1 MKEMKR
7 KLIVHVGMGKTGS
20 TSIQRT
26 LKMSSGLLADRGVRY
41 LGLMLEES
49 PLKVNYPWH
58 FDFGWSEYIK
68 IPAVQRESELV
79 SALTEID
86 AALPE
91 DTHTLIWSN
100 ETFFHGLDLIKNVL
114 LAVAPHFDIEIV
126 GYVRSPG
133 SWIQSAYMQWGIK
146 HKTYD
151 GALKVFGAW
160 AADHPYQVKSF
171 VDGWSNLGFHTMF
184 YNFDAISDVAS
195 QFINTYVPGGTDS
208 IKVMRSNDTPAPVAL
223 AMFAY
228 HNSLS
233 ETPVHP
239 AEMDSLLNSSGLLR
253 RRQNMT
259 AFNELLPTDNSVS
272 EYIKRFE
279 NEMSSVN
286 AYFDS
291 VGQPPFETLN
301 IKVKDLSVDQN
312 EINRALLELV
322 VHLEKQIKALRTEV
336 AAVKAG

>member
-1 MKEMKR
+1 
-7 KLIVHVGMGKTGS
+7 MGKTGS

-26 LKMSSGLLADRGVRY
+26 LRMSSGLLADRGVKY

-49 PLKVNYPWH
+49 PLKANYPWH
-58 FDFGWSEYIK
+58 FDFGWSEFVK
-68 IPAVQRESELV
+68 MPVAQRESELV

-91 DTHTLIWSN
+91 SIHTLIWSN
-100 ETFFHGLDLIKNVL
+100 ETFFHGLELIKRVL
-114 LAVAPHFDIEIV
+114 LAVAPHFDVEIV

-133 SWIQSAYMQWGIK
+133 SWVQSAYVQWGIK
-146 HKTYD
+146 HKTYA
-151 GALKVFGAW
+151 GALKTFGTW
-160 AADHPYQVKSF
+160 AADHPYQVKPF
-171 VDGWSNLGFHTMF
+171 VDDWSSLGFHSMF

-195 QFINTYVPGGTDS
+195 QFINTYVPGGSDS
-208 IKVMRSNDTPAPVAL
+208 IKVIRSNDSPAPVAL

-239 AEMDSLLNSSGLLR
+239 AEIEPLLNSSGLLR
-253 RRQNMT
+253 RRQKMT
-259 AFNELLPTDNSVS
+259 AFNELLPTDDSVGD
-272 EYIKRFE
+272 YIKRFE

-291 VGQPPFETLN
+291 VGQPSLGSQD
-301 IKVKDLSVDQN
+301 IKVKDISVDQN

-322 VHLEKQIKALRTEV
+322 VHLEKQIKALRVEV
-336 AAVKAG
+336 AALKSG